1 MKSASLVSLV
11 LLFGL
16 TFAEEKEWYV
26 QTSNFS
32 TPNFHEFPELNE
44 VSTAGLVVG
53 WVLYGLVLVIS
64 AVITFYATWSRNTE
78 YTKDLEVAR
87 KKLADLGINY

>member
-1 MKSASLVSLV
+1 MKSASLATLA

-16 TFAEEKEWYV
+16 TFASEKEWFV
-26 QTSNFS
+26 QTTIFS

-53 WVLYGLVLVIS
+53 WTLFTIVLVIS
-64 AVITFYATWSRNTE
+64 AVITFVATWNRNVE
-78 YTKDLEVAR
+78 YSKDLDEAR
-87 KKLADLGINY
+87 KRL

>member
-1 MKSASLVSLV
+1 MKSASLATLA

-16 TFAEEKEWYV
+16 TFAAETEWYV
-26 QTSNFS
+26 QTTNFA

-53 WVLYGLVLVIS
+53 WVLYGLVLII
-64 AVITFYATWSRNTE
+64 AAIITFVATWSRNVE
-78 YTKDLEVAR
+78 YTKDLEEAR
-87 KKLADLGINY
+87 KRLSELGINY

>member
-1 MKSASLVSLV
+1 MKCASMATLA

-16 TFAEEKEWYV
+16 ALAEKEWFV
-26 QTSNFS
+26 QTANFS

-44 VSTAGLVVG
+44 VSTAGLIVG
-53 WVLYGLVLVIS
+53 WILFTIVLVVA
-64 AVITFYATWSRNTE
+64 AVITFVATWNRNAE

-87 KKLADLGINY
+87 AKL

>member
-1 MKSASLVSLV
+1 MKSASLVSLAI
-11 LLFGL
+11 LFGL
-16 TFAEEKEWYV
+16 TFAAETEWYV

-53 WVLYGLVLVIS
+53 WVLYGLVLVIA
-64 AVITFYATWSRNTE
+64 AVITFAATWNRNAE

-87 KKLADLGINY
+87 QRLKELGINY

>member
-1 MKSASLVSLV
+1 M
-11 LLFGL
+11 
-16 TFAEEKEWYV
+16 

-53 WVLYGLVLVIS
+53 WTLFTIVLVIS
-64 AVITFYATWSRNTE
+64 AVITFVATWNRNVE
-78 YTKDLEVAR
+78 YSKDLEVAR
-87 KKLADLGINY
+87 NKLKELGIDY